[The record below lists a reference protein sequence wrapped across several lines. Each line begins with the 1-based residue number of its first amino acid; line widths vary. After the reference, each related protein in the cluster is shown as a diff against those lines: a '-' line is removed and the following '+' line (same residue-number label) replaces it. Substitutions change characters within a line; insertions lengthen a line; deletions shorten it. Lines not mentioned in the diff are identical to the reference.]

1 MSASLQKWFSRQFPL
16 GQESRGFNSTGGL
29 QGAEASLGDTSQG
42 FCRPLAEEPHFC
54 RLLGTLKEAGG
65 LGGRSAPCATV
76 TPTCHKVMMPEHLRT
91 EVSTA
96 GQRRP
101 VYFSCFFLTFSGGMV
116 ETSAFAG
123 ACLITSLGASPRNRV
138 RHEALHP
145 SAV

>member
-1 MSASLQKWFSRQFPL
+1 MIRMTFPVNPSNL
-16 GQESRGFNSTGGL
+16 VLIFCNLTSMDFNTTGGL
-29 QGAEASLGDTSQG
+29 QRAEASLGDTSQG

-54 RLLGTLKEAGG
+54 RLLGTLKEG
-65 LGGRSAPCATV
+65 GGRSAPCATV

-116 ETSAFAG
+116 ETPAFAG
-123 ACLITSLGASPRNRV
+123 ACLITSLRASPRNRV